1 LLSEHEAL
9 LQELQNLLPDLAG
22 RWQKLQPQILLLMT
36 ADTSTIAVRLLQLKM
51 WFPEA
56 NVSTMV
62 SQRYS
67 LGTHILCNA
76 VAIEIFAHDSP
87 YGNTPPATVHNWHIN
102 YAHIAGLPWFLMKS
116 SKEFLLPSK

>member
-1 LLSEHEAL
+1 MLSEHEAL

-36 ADTSTIAVRLLQLKM
+36 ADTSTIAVRLLQLKT

-67 LGTHILCNA
+67 LGMHVLCNV
-76 VAIEIFAHDSP
+76 VALKILHMTNCMAIHHQQFLTFGIS
-87 YGNTPPATVHNWHIN
+87 TVQILQA
-102 YAHIAGLPWFLMKS
+102 YLGS
-116 SKEFLLPSK
+116 